1 MTWESAA
8 HRGCAG
14 IGRPLH
20 PLEVKSN
27 KNQTE
32 EGYWID
38 YTLYV
43 VQQTR
48 RKPLTSQ
55 IQQSHR
61 YTTQHIEDV
70 LELVA
75 NCIP

>member
-1 MTWESAA
+1 MTCESAA

-48 RKPLTSQ
+48 RKPLTLQ
-55 IQQSHR
+55 IHQSPC
-61 YTTQHIEDV
+61 YATQHIEVV

-75 NCIP
+75 NRIP